1 MFKNGG
7 HLLYKNSGTM
17 DLLAF
22 RVFYNPDSIANI
34 LIFLGVTS
42 QFIFTMDTNKEPS
55 ISVHTGQNYF
65 LKFYQCHGGLY
76 YFDISALNVFNNSVN
91 SYSFFTTLQETRC
104 FS

>member
-1 MFKNGG
+1 MDMFQ
-7 HLLYKNSGTM
+7 L
-17 DLLAF
+17 
-22 RVFYNPDSIANI
+22 RVFYNPYSIANI
-34 LIFLGVTS
+34 FSLVSGTS